1 MPRFKIDEK
10 NSIHYQCIGEGENLV
25 LIHGLG
31 ANLAFWYMGIARLLA
46 RQYRVI
52 TYDLRGH
59 GRSSMP
65 ASGYTLPDMANDLE
79 ALLDFLGVE
88 HAHIVGHSFGAR
100 VALYFTTSRPDR
112 VSTLTAADT
121 QVSCLQ
127 NQVRLADWPYWKTWK
142 QQLHQ
147 QGFHSLPND
156 NEYINYQMLAH
167 FNQLSND
174 FTHGALNRPR
184 KTPSLRH
191 RNMGNRGGERWE
203 RLMKTTSAHEDF
215 KHDHQITIDRIKR
228 INTPTLALFGE
239 YSHCMESCRQM
250 NKHISSC
257 RVKILPEVGH
267 FLPAIKPR
275 LFMHTIRQFMNQSG
289 NNEDHI
295 YLLRDHPNFRERRMS
310 DRGNL
315 SSAPAQYPLNDRYGD
330 LVLFDRRKSASLFDS
345 SVVSNQ

>member
-1 MPRFKIDEK
+1 VPRFKIADD

-65 ASGYTLPDMANDLE
+65 ESGYTLPDMTNDLE
-79 ALLDFLGVE
+79 ALLDHLDVD

-100 VALYFTTSRPDR
+100 VALYFTTTRPER
-112 VSTLTAADT
+112 VRTLTVADT
-121 QVSCLQ
+121 QISCLQ
-127 NQVRLADWPYWKTWK
+127 NQMRLGDWPHWKTWK
-142 QQLHQ
+142 RQLNE
-147 QGFHSLPND
+147 QGFHSLPRD

-167 FNQLSND
+167 FNQLSDN

-184 KTPSLRH
+184 KKPSLRH
-191 RNMGNRGGERWE
+191 RNMGNRGANRWE
-203 RLMKTTSAHEDF
+203 RLMNTTSAQEDF
-215 KHDHQITIDRIKR
+215 KDDHQITIDSIKN
-228 INTPTLALFGE
+228 INIPTLALFGE
-239 YSHCMESCRQM
+239 YSHCMETCRQLNNYM
-250 NKHISSC
+250 DSC

-289 NNEDHI
+289 KDSDQI
-295 YLLRDHPNFRERRMS
+295 YILQNHPNFRERRKTDQRS
-310 DRGNL
+310 L
-315 SSAPAQYPLNDRYGD
+315 VQYPLTDRYGD
-330 LVLFDRRKSASLFDS
+330 LAVFDRRKSTHIRESDI
-345 SVVSNQ
+345 VSN